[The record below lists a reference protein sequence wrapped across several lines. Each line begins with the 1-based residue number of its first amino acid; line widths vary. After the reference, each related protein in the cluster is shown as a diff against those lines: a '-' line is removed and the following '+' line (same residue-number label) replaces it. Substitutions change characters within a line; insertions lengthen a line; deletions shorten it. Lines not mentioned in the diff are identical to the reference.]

1 MAHPFGF
8 LSRLLSRPAPT
19 PERRS
24 YEAAGGGRRW
34 TGAGEMAAPNAQGL
48 AARATILRRARSQA
62 ANNALAANA
71 VEVWAASLVGNGFT
85 PQPGHPDKRL
95 VAELGL
101 AWYRWTLNVCDG
113 ASLVAVLAILMR
125 AVIRDGEA
133 MARIELVDTTR
144 GMRMRLRVLDAEQLD
159 ATVNRDLGA
168 AGQIVAGVELDA
180 SGDRVAYWIRPHSSD
195 SAFATQLAAIR
206 IPAEEVLHIFDRK
219 LPGQVRGISA
229 LAPVLLKFRDL
240 DETSDAL
247 LMRLKV
253 EALMCGF
260 VKDVEG
266 GTGGLRGETS
276 GGVMET
282 AFEPGSLVNLPPG
295 TDVTFSN
302 PTAGG
307 GDVTAFI
314 RAQQREIAAGLGL
327 LYEQLAGDLSATN
340 YSSARFGLIEHRR
353 RLRLLQQTLVV
364 DQVLNPLWRRFC
376 EVSAHNGLGRAEFDR
391 DPEAVCE
398 VRWILPAH
406 EMQDPEKEIRA
417 DALAVQN
424 GFKSRAEV
432 VQASGRD
439 IDVLDQEIAADTFQ
453 PRASAP
459 QEAQA

>member
-1 MAHPFGF
+1 MKPPVF
-8 LSRLLSRPAPT
+8 LSRLFTRPAAT
-19 PERRS
+19 PARRS
-24 YEAAGGGRRW
+24 YEAAAGGRRW
-34 TGAGEMAAPNAQGL
+34 VGAGETAAPNAQGL
-48 AARATILRRARSQA
+48 AGRATILRRARHQA

-71 VEVWAASLVGNGFT
+71 VEVWATALVGNGFT
-85 PQPGHPDKRL
+85 PQPGHPDKRI
-95 VAELGL
+95 ATALGL
-101 AWYRWTLNVCDG
+101 DWYRWALDVCDG
-113 ASLVAVLAILMR
+113 ASLVAVLALMAR

-133 MARIELVDTTR
+133 LARIELVDTPR
-144 GMRMRLRVLDAEQLD
+144 GTRMRLRVLDAEQLD

-168 AGQIVAGVELDA
+168 AGQIVAGVEFDV
-180 SGDRVAYWIRPHSSD
+180 SGTCVAYWIRPHSSD
-195 SAFATQLAAIR
+195 SAFATQLAAVR
-206 IPAEEVLHIFDRK
+206 IPADEILHVFDRK
-219 LPGQVRGISA
+219 YPGQVRGISA
-229 LAPVLLKFRDL
+229 LAPELLKFRDL

-247 LMRLKV
+247 LMRLKT

-276 GGVMET
+276 GGIMET
-282 AFEPGSLVNLPPG
+282 ALEPGSLVNLPPG
-295 TDVTFSN
+295 TDIVFNN

-314 RAQQREIAAGLGL
+314 RAQQREIAAGLGMPYAL
-327 LYEQLAGDLSATN
+327 LTGDLSDVN
-340 YSSARFGLIEHRR
+340 YSSIRAGMIQYRQ
-353 RLRLLQQTLVV
+353 RLRLLQQTLVI
-364 DQVLNPLWRRFC
+364 DQVLGPIWRRFC
-376 EVSAHNGLGRAEFDR
+376 EVRAHNGADRAEFDR
-391 DPEAVCE
+391 NPEAFYE

-417 DALAVQN
+417 DALAVAN

-459 QEAQA
+459 QETQA